1 MNLRFSLPIRS
12 LAIAFAALLLVHG
25 ARAQETIAL
34 DEAQKI
40 AQKLGDVPST
50 FSDQAFAIDVDR
62 DKPVGLKGGEA
73 GLIVLPDKRLT
84 TDTLTNAGKTVTP
97 VAQLWTYKVTLA
109 TSGTAVEKTKLRI
122 ITVGDGDK
130 TRDVQLF
137 LVGVVKTEQGGPE
150 LVIFGKGGD
159 PVLHVPLSKL
169 HEIKQDLPIQ
179 LSGRQTGDAS
189 ATLTLDLMGQFSAD
203 VAVVKAED

>member
-1 MNLRFSLPIRS
+1 MKSPFALPIRA
-12 LAIAFAALLLVHG
+12 LAVAFASLWLALGV
-25 ARAQETIAL
+25 RAQETIAL

-40 AQKLGDVPST
+40 AQKLGDVPSN
-50 FSDQAFAIDVDR
+50 FSDQAFAVDVDR

-73 GLIVLPDKRLT
+73 GLIVLPVRGLA
-84 TDTLTNAGKTVTP
+84 TDTLTNAGKTVVP

-109 TSGTAVEKTKLRI
+109 SGSTPVEKAKLRT
-122 ITVGDGDK
+122 ITVGEGDK

-137 LVGVVKTEQGGPE
+137 LVGVMKTEQGVPE
-150 LVIFGKGGD
+150 LVIYGKGGE

-189 ATLTLDLMGQFSAD
+189 AVLTMDLVGLFSAD